1 MRNERHSQRLL
12 GNINVLPDSHRRA
25 IHVTSGLDTLYLAAN
40 LFCKG
45 INPIEIVDRPAL
57 AFPVLVEK
65 TYVLLFRVEEEAG
78 DGLAIIVIKEDG
90 AIVLGVAHCDSG
102 RIYFAASDSLD
113 DAVCGDLFLCSH
125 DPVIVGFGSILRS
138 LAIGT
143 VFSGRG
149 HLDIVGAEC
158 GFQPVVHLIGEETL
172 QCLFRLAA

>member
-65 TYVLLFRVEEEAG
+65 TYVLLFRVEEEAAT
-78 DGLAIIVIKEDG
+78 GL
-90 AIVLGVAHCDSG
+90 
-102 RIYFAASDSLD
+102 
-113 DAVCGDLFLCSH
+113 
-125 DPVIVGFGSILRS
+125 
-138 LAIGT
+138 
-143 VFSGRG
+143 
-149 HLDIVGAEC
+149 
-158 GFQPVVHLIGEETL
+158 
-172 QCLFRLAA
+172 RLLSSRKTAQ